1 MTTTAQKTAAKK
13 PAAKTAAKAPAK
25 TAAKAPAEKPAAKEK
40 APKEPNVPSY
50 REAADFGDAI
60 KAARSSAKD
69 NGELKSALQLITHLT
84 WKTPGGKVGWVDG
97 TTPAVVEYAADLAI
111 AEGTPIPEA
120 LEAALTVAE
129 KAAAA
134 DKPQKDAVSV
144 LAKIVRGHT
153 A

>member
-1 MTTTAQKTAAKK
+1 MTTTAQKQAAAK
-13 PAAKTAAKAPAK
+13 PAAKKTAAKAPAK
-25 TAAKAPAEKPAAKEK
+25 TAESKPAAKK
-40 APKEPNVPSY
+40 AAAPKEPNVPSY
-50 REAADFGDAI
+50 REAADFGDAM

-69 NGELKSALQLITHLT
+69 NGDLKSALQLITHLT

-120 LEAALTVAE
+120 LEAALAVAE

-134 DKPQKDAVSV
+134 DKPQKDAVAV

>member
-1 MTTTAQKTAAKK
+1 MTSTTTQQK
-13 PAAKTAAKAPAK
+13 PAAKKTAAKAPAK

-60 KAARSSAKD
+60 KAARGVAKD
-69 NGELKSALQLITHLT
+69 NAELKSALQLITHLT

-111 AEGTPIPEA
+111 ADGTPIPEA
-120 LEAALTVAE
+120 LESALVVAE
-129 KAAAA
+129 KAAASE
-134 DKPQKDAVSV
+134 KPQKDAVAV
-144 LAKIVRGHT
+144 LAKIIRSH
-153 A
+153 AA

>member
-1 MTTTAQKTAAKK
+1 MTTTGT
-13 PAAKTAAKAPAK
+13 KTAAKAPAK
-25 TAAKAPAEKPAAKEK
+25 APAKKTAEPK

-50 REAADFGDAI
+50 READNFADAM
-60 KAARSSAKD
+60 KSARSLAKD
-69 NGELKSALQLITHLT
+69 NGELKSALQLITHLS

-120 LEAALTVAE
+120 LEAALVVAE
-129 KAAAA
+129 KAAASE
-134 DKPQKDAVSV
+134 KPQKDAVAV
-144 LAKIVRGHT
+144 LAKIVRSH

>member
-1 MTTTAQKTAAKK
+1 MTTTGT
-13 PAAKTAAKAPAK
+13 KTAAKAPAK
-25 TAAKAPAEKPAAKEK
+25 TAAKAPAKTAKTAEAKKTAEPK

-50 REAADFGDAI
+50 REAENFADAM
-60 KAARSSAKD
+60 KSARSLAKD
-69 NGELKSALQLITHLT
+69 NGELKSALQLITHLS

-120 LEAALTVAE
+120 LEAALVVAE
-129 KAAAA
+129 KAAASE
-134 DKPQKDAVSV
+134 KPQKDAVAV
-144 LAKIVRGHT
+144 LAKIVRSH

>member
-1 MTTTAQKTAAKK
+1 MTTTGT
-13 PAAKTAAKAPAK
+13 KTAAKAPAK
-25 TAAKAPAEKPAAKEK
+25 TAAKAPAKTEAKAPAKKTAEPK

-50 REAADFGDAI
+50 READNFADAM
-60 KAARSSAKD
+60 KSARSLAKD
-69 NGELKSALQLITHLT
+69 NGELKSALQLITHLS

-120 LEAALTVAE
+120 LEAALVVAE
-129 KAAAA
+129 KAAASE
-134 DKPQKDAVSV
+134 KPQKDAVAV
-144 LAKIVRGHT
+144 LAKIVRSH